1 MIAQLLGRVCL
12 LSVVYTYRFDMDFSV
27 ADDHTIGRDK
37 HFLFGLALPT
47 VLYAPAVLMEF
58 FFFSVEIVSIVLL
71 ALAVLFFRILRVIKL
86 RCGLSIDRATTLA
99 AHSSHAD
106 VTQLLFPLFLFR
118 FRHRTPQLPLTDR
131 RLPVR

>member
-58 FFFSVEIVSIVLL
+58 FFFFCRNCFYCSLGSC
-71 ALAVLFFRILRVIKL
+71 RIILPHSARHQ
-86 RCGLSIDRATTLA
+86 A
-99 AHSSHAD
+99 AM
-106 VTQLLFPLFLFR
+106 R
-118 FRHRTPQLPLTDR
+118 FEYR
-131 RLPVR
+131 